1 MMDVI
6 YPKARAFLGSRG
18 WVSGLELKIYNECLV
33 HLNSYFL
40 QFTRRQQ
47 SKPAAHLVVMVA
59 WVFLGPCIGEF

>member
-18 WVSGLELKIYNECLV
+18 WVSGLELKIHNECLV

-40 QFTRRQQ
+40 QFTQQ
-47 SKPAAHLVVMVA
+47 AAVQARSPFGSDGRMGIPGTLHR
-59 WVFLGPCIGEF
+59 